1 MTKPLFSPCAWV
13 FLGLVSAVPAVAKD
27 AKPAPGPAP
36 LDRSVLPIAPPKYP
50 PIKELDARKAK
61 APPRFEVKAP
71 PGAPNVVIVLLDD
84 FGFGQS
90 SAFGGAINMPTLD
103 RLAQQGLK
111 YNQFHVTALCS
122 PTRAALLTGR
132 NHHSVNAGAVMD
144 IATGFPGYN
153 GVRPNAIAPL
163 AEILRLNGYSTAA
176 FGKYH
181 ETPPWEIS
189 PSGPTDRWPTHSGFD
204 KFYGFIGGETNMW
217 APTIY
222 DGVARVEPPHDP
234 NYHFTT
240 DMTNQA
246 IAWVRQQQSLTP
258 DRPFFVYY
266 APGAT
271 HAPHH
276 VPKAWADKYKGRFDT
291 GWDRY
296 REETLARQKQLGVVP
311 PNTQLAPTPE
321 AIPAWNTLGEQE
333 RQVYARQM
341 EVYAGFGEHTDHEI
355 GRLVQTLE
363 DMGEMD
369 NTLFVYIVG
378 DNGASP
384 EGSLAGAANE
394 MNSLFN
400 GIPEPLEQKT
410 KLLADWGGP
419 ETFPHY
425 AVGWANAGNA
435 PFNYGKQVASRFGGN
450 QNPLVIHWPQGI
462 KAQGEVR
469 SQFHHV
475 IDIAPTVLEAAHIP
489 QPKAV
494 NGTAQKPM
502 EGVSLAYTFN
512 DPKAG
517 SRHHTQYFE
526 IAGNR
531 GIYHDGWFAGTVHKA
546 PWEPKPRAALDQDQ
560 WELYRVVDD
569 FSQAEDLAAKNP
581 AKLKELQ
588 ALFLK
593 EAGKYQ
599 VLPLDDRTIE
609 RLDPA
614 IAGRPDLMGGRTTLT
629 VYPGGV
635 GMAENAFINVKNR
648 SHSIT
653 AELEIPQGGA
663 EGVVVAQGGRFA
675 GWSLYFTD
683 GKPVYLYNW
692 VGMEQYKIA
701 APEALPAGKATLRY
715 EFAYDGGGRGKGGI
729 GSLYVNGKKVAEGRI
744 DKTVPNL
751 FSADET
757 ANVGVDGETPV
768 TQDYRQGENHFTGQI
783 AKVTIDAPV
792 PTPGVAATAPPPAT
806 H

>member
-1 MTKPLFSPCAWV
+1 MRNQSSPRLALAV
-13 FLGLVSAVPAVAKD
+13 LSLLSAGPALAKEPSVPAK
-27 AKPAPGPAP
+27 
-36 LDRSVLPIAPPKYP
+36 LDRTVLPVPEPKHP
-50 PIKELDARKAK
+50 PIKALDARQAK

-71 PGAPNVVIVLLDD
+71 AGAPNVVLVLLDD

-90 SAFGGAINMPTLD
+90 SPFGGAVNMPTLE
-103 RLAQQGLK
+103 RLAQDGLK
-111 YNQFHVTALCS
+111 YNQFHVSALCS

-153 GVRPNAIAPL
+153 GVRPNAAAPL

-181 ETPPWEIS
+181 EAPPWEVS
-189 PSGPTDRWPTHSGFD
+189 PSGPTDRWPTRSGFD

-217 APTIY
+217 APTVY
-222 DGVARVEPPHDP
+222 DGVARVEPPRDP

-240 DMTNQA
+240 DMTNRA
-246 IAWVRQQQSLTP
+246 IAWVHQQHSLTP
-258 DRPFFVYY
+258 DKPFFLYY

-276 VPKAWADKYKGRFDT
+276 VPKEWADKYKGRFDS

-311 PNTQLAPTPE
+311 ANTRLAPKPE
-321 AIPAWNTLGEQE
+321 AIPAWDSLSEEE
-333 RQVYARQM
+333 RKVYARQM

-355 GRLVQTLE
+355 GRLVQALE
-363 DMGEMD
+363 EMDAMD

-384 EGSLAGAANE
+384 EGSLTGAANE

-400 GIPEPLEQKT
+400 GIPEPLAQKT
-410 KLLADWGGP
+410 KHLDDWGGP

-450 QNPLVIHWPQGI
+450 QNPLVIRWPKGI
-462 KAQGEVR
+462 KAKGEVR

-475 IDIAPTVLEAAHIP
+475 VDIAPTILEAVGVP
-489 QPKAV
+489 QPKTV
-494 NGTAQKPM
+494 NGTPQKPM
-502 EGVSLAYTFN
+502 EGVSLAYTFAQ
-512 DPKAG
+512 PEAK

-526 IAGNR
+526 IGGNR

-546 PWEPKPRAALDQDQ
+546 PWEPKPRAALDQDR
-560 WELYRVVDD
+560 WELYRIDSD
-569 FSQAEDLAAKNP
+569 FSQAEDLAAQNP

-588 ALFLK
+588 ALFTQ
-593 EAGKYQ
+593 EAMKYQ

-609 RLDPA
+609 RLDPS
-614 IAGRPDLMGGRTTLT
+614 IAGRPDLMDGRTSLSL
-629 VYPGGV
+629 YPGGT
-635 GMAENAFINVKNR
+635 GMAENVFINVKNR
-648 SHSIT
+648 SYTVT
-653 AELEIPQGGA
+653 AELEIPKGGA
-663 EGVVVAQGGRFA
+663 EGVILAQGGRFA
-675 GWSLYFTD
+675 GWSLYLK
-683 GKPVYLYNW
+683 GGRPVFLYNW
-692 VGMEQYKIA
+692 VGMEHYKIA
-701 APEALPAGKATLRY
+701 AQEPLPEGKATLRY
-715 EFAYDGGGRGKGGI
+715 EFAYDGGGRGKGGQ
-729 GSLYVNGKKVAEGRI
+729 GSLYVNGLKVAEGRI
-744 DKTVPNL
+744 DKTIPNL

-757 ANVGVDGETPV
+757 ANVGVDEETPV
-768 TQDYRQGENHFTGQI
+768 SEDYKEGENRFTGKI
-783 AKVTIDAPV
+783 VKVTIDTGT
-792 PTPGVAATAPPPAT
+792 TPPGGVAEAHPR
-806 H
+806 